1 MFDVNAPVSA
11 AYDLVSTLTSA
22 ITPVFGS
29 GAAVAAIVLFTLAV
43 RLLLLPLAVRQAGGE
58 KARARIMPELQKLQQ
73 RHAGNPERL
82 RRELAELQAREG
94 AGPLTGCLPALAQ
107 WPFFMVMYRLFVST
121 TIAGQANVLLAHS
134 LLGASLGQTWIGVLT
149 ISGLVSA
156 PSAVFV
162 GLLVL
167 LSAVAWWSSR
177 RGTTTLL
184 KILPFGTVVFAAF
197 TPLAA
202 GIYLLVSGTWTAAE
216 RSVLHR
222 AWSS

>member
-1 MFDVNAPVSA
+1 MFDAPVSA
-11 AYDLVSTLTSA
+11 AYDLVSTLTTA
-22 ITPVFGS
+22 ITPAFGS
-29 GAAVAAIVLFTLAV
+29 AAAVAAIVLFTLAV
-43 RLLLLPLAVRQAGGE
+43 RLLLLPLALRQASGE
-58 KARARIMPELQKLQQ
+58 KAKARIMPEIQKLQK
-73 RHAGNPERL
+73 RHAKNPERL
-82 RRELAELQAREG
+82 RKELAELQAREG
-94 AGPLTGCLPALAQ
+94 AGLLTGCLPALAQ
-107 WPFFMVMYRLFVST
+107 WPFFMVMYQLFVSA

-149 ISGLVSA
+149 VSGLFSV

-162 GLLVL
+162 GLLAL

-202 GIYLLVSGTWTAAE
+202 GIYLLVSGTWTATE
-216 RSVLHR
+216 RAVLHR
-222 AWSS
+222 A